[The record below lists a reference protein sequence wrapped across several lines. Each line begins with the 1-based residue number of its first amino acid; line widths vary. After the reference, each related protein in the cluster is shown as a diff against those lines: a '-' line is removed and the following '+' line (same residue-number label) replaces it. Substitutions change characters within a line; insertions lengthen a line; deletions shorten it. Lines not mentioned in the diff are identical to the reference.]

1 MNSAG
6 NTVLQYRLPGEDETW
21 YTLCEI
27 VEDISMFVR
36 PVYKV
41 EDKLPGNYWS
51 VAIYTDDPVQDAEDL
66 KCEIGSTMCI
76 KNSRLHRFFDGQ
88 IGYRIEDLS
97 TVTVRSRVKKSS
109 YLLTMLPYKVLPC
122 TIAQL
127 RTLNSWLRQRSDA
140 GQFMSCIV
148 CNEPAQHRCTRCKSR
163 YCSQKCQRQDWKEHK
178 VTCKALKTLLEWN
191 IVFA

>member
-1 MNSAG
+1 M
-6 NTVLQYRLPGEDETW
+6 L
-21 YTLCEI
+21 
-27 VEDISMFVR
+27 VR

-88 IGYRIEDLS
+88 VGYRIEDLS
-97 TVTVRSRVKKSS
+97 TVTV
-109 YLLTMLPYKVLPC
+109 LPC

-127 RTLNSWLRQRSDA
+127 RMLNSWLRQRSDA

-163 YCSQKCQRQDWKEHK
+163 YCSQRSSADDID
-178 VTCKALKTLLEWN
+178 TLLWRLSKLSSTSSSN
-191 IVFA
+191 GPLNQ

>member
-6 NTVLQYRLPGEDETW
+6 KPVLRYRLDLDNIFDFPDCDNIPIRPPDEDETW

-27 VEDISMFVR
+27 VDDMSMFGR

-41 EDKLPGNYWS
+41 EDKLPGHYWT
-51 VAIYTDDPVQDAEDL
+51 VAFFTDNPDQDARDL
-66 KCEIGSTMCI
+66 KCKTGSTVCI
-76 KNSRLHRFFDGQ
+76 KDLTLHQFQG
-88 IGYRIEDLS
+88 GYRVEDVS
-97 TVTVRSRVKKSS
+97 NVT
-109 YLLTMLPYKVLPC
+109 VLPC

-127 RTLNSWLRQRSDA
+127 RTLNSGLRQRSDA

-148 CNEPAQHRCTRCKSR
+148 CNGPAQHRCARCKSH
-163 YCSQKCQRQDWKEHK
+163 YCSQQCQRQDWEEHK
-178 VTCKALKTLLEWN
+178 VNCKALKTLLEWN